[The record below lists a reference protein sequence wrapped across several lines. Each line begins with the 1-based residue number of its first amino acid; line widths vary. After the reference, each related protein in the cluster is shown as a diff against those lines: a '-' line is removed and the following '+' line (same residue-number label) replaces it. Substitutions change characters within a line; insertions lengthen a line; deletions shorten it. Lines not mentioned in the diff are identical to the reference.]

1 MKNLTTPRL
10 LLRGLKFSDVNE
22 IVELDS
28 APETAKYASLNF
40 GAVRVQSRTELKK
53 QIKSMVRDSQ
63 NKELKWVIESKEDGK
78 FVGLLTIGDIPNVSP
93 FSLSYRIK
101 STYWSKGITTEAVAR
116 LLRFVFDEM
125 KVSNV
130 AAAVHVDNVASQKVL
145 DKTGFQKTGFLYGGI
160 NQGAESADN
169 PNSLPI
175 KNFATD
181 ERRSSGTYFIY
192 KAFYPGS
199 S

>member
-28 APETAKYASLNF
+28 APETLKYASLNF

-53 QIKSMVRDSQ
+53 QTKSMIRDSQ
-63 NKELKWVIESKEDGK
+63 NKELKWIIESKEDGE
-78 FVGLLTIGDIPNVSP
+78 FVGLLTIGDIPSVSP

-101 STYWSKGITTEAVAR
+101 STYWNKGIATEAVAR

-130 AAAVHVDNVASQKVL
+130 AGTVHINNIPSQKVL
-145 DKTGFQKTGFLYGGI
+145 EKTGFQKTGFLYGGI
-160 NQGAESADN
+160 NQGTESADN
-169 PNSLPI
+169 PNSLKI

-192 KAFYPGS
+192 KTFYPGS